1 MDWQIEKLNMAY
13 FPIFIAFLCLGDYNT
28 QNHSS
33 TCWHDRTSYKK
44 TSQPSPP
51 SFTLCNGSWMHF
63 AATLLHF
70 PSWLR
75 SFAGALASLEL
86 ELWVVDDEARAL
98 LLPATLE
105 MMLTL
110 WCWEEPQVWRKFG
123 FWLEQAL
130 LHLPVVL
137 KSKIKYG
144 ILGWSEHRFKIISF
158 TITFPKMFKPIGPTQ
173 AKKVSFGNKHRP
185 LQSCNLC
192 KRLLGKNF
200 PLWNNLMP
208 N

>member
-1 MDWQIEKLNMAY
+1 MTGL
-13 FPIFIAFLCLGDYNT
+13 PT
-28 QNHSS
+28 
-33 TCWHDRTSYKK
+33 K

-70 PSWLR
+70 PPWLQ

-105 MMLTL
+105 MMLIL

-144 ILGWSEHRFKIISF
+144 ISGWSEHRFKIISF

-200 PLWNNLMP
+200 PLWNNFMP